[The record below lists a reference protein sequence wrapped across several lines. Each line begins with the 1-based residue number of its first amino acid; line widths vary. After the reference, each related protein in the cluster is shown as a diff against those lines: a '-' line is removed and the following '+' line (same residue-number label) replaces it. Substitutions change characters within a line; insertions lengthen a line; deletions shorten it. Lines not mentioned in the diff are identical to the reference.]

1 MVCRC
6 KIGMIMLKDH
16 KAPSM
21 GPPSVTQR
29 FVDSSALMVI
39 SPESLC
45 CNVVCLEPGF

>member
-6 KIGMIMLKDH
+6 KIGMIMRKDH
-16 KAPSM
+16 KAPSI

-39 SPESLC
+39 SPSSLC
-45 CNVVCLEPGF
+45 CNGICSEPWF